1 MKKILTIILVFTFI
15 TSLKAETWSC
25 IYNFDNESRTMEVTR
40 VDRNHFSPIYDG
52 EVSNHKS
59 KIVKETR
66 DFIHLYSHV
75 GNNKTAYLRV
85 LDKKNSSFI
94 MVGLEYQ
101 NSTAIIEGKCI
112 IR

>member
-1 MKKILTIILVFTFI
+1 MKKILTIILVFTFT

-25 IYNFDNESRTMEVTR
+25 IYQFNNESKTMEITR
-40 VDRNHFSPIYDG
+40 VDRNHFSSIYDG
-52 EVSNHKS
+52 EVSKF
-59 KIVKETR
+59 KIKIIKETK
-66 DFIHLYSHV
+66 DFIHLYS
-75 GNNKTAYLRV
+75 NIDPFQTAYLRV